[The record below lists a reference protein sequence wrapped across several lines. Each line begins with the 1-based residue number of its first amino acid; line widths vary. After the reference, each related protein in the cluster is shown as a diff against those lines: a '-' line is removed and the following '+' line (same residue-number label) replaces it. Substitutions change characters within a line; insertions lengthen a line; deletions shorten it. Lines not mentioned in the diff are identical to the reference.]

1 MPGATPTPNPP
12 ASTPSPAP
20 PPGSA
25 VSQPVAPSRFHVQV
39 GAFDARQNAEALV
52 LRLRSLGYAVTLVE
66 GSPYRVWVGGYV
78 DQTTAQRLADTLGK
92 AGFDAV
98 LTAR

>member
-1 MPGATPTPNPP
+1 M
-12 ASTPSPAP
+12 
-20 PPGSA
+20 
-25 VSQPVAPSRFHVQV
+25 QV

-78 DQTTAQRLADTLGK
+78 DQTTAQRLADILGK

-98 LTAR
+98 LTPR